1 MVRVHRYLAVL
12 SLVAGISVAFVGFV
26 PTRVTAAAELDQVKT
41 ESGVVSGI
49 PGLKP
54 GVEVFKGI
62 PFAAPPVGELRWRAP
77 QPPASWTG
85 VRKGDKFA
93 AICPQKTDD
102 LDSIYYLD
110 PGPQTLSED
119 CLYLNVWTPARTGTE
134 RLPVMVWIYGG
145 GFDHGS
151 GTEKYYWG
159 DDLAHKGAVVVTF
172 NYRVGVL
179 GFLAHPDLT
188 RESANH
194 ASGNYALL
202 DQVAALA
209 WVRKN
214 IAAFGGDPTRVTIFG
229 QSAGAASVGLLT
241 VSPLAKGLF
250 QRAAAESGGIGVAQS
265 GRGLAVAEQA
275 GVKFAGSLG
284 AHSIAE
290 LRAKTPDQLRSVPG
304 QWRPIVD
311 GYVLP
316 MEPAAALKEGKQND
330 VPLIA
335 GWVANEGGARHSTA
349 TSASAIAEA
358 HATYGDQ
365 AATFLKFFPA
375 DTDAHA
381 RASFYAL
388 AADRTGAGQRNWL
401 NLETQSGKSKT
412 YLYLFSKLPAFPPG
426 ASFREG
432 PPAQLGAYHAVDLIY
447 VFDHLYLKNWP
458 WTAADHQVADDM
470 SSFWV
475 NFAATGDPNGKGLPS
490 WPAYDE
496 QQPQAMNFDDS
507 IEAGPLVNK
516 QALDFLIAHPPAPPG
531 ARP

>member
-1 MVRVHRYLAVL
+1 LPVNKYLVVL
-12 SLVAGISVAFVGFV
+12 TLVAGTSAAFVGFT
-26 PTRVTAAAELDQVKT
+26 PTRAAAITGLDQVKT
-41 ESGVVSGI
+41 GSGMVSGT

-54 GVEVFKGI
+54 GVEAFKGI
-62 PFAAPPVGELRWRAP
+62 PFAAPPVGGLRWRAP
-77 QPPASWTG
+77 QPASSWQG

-119 CLYLNVWTPARTGTE
+119 CLYLNVWTPAKTAAE

-188 RESANH
+188 RESAHH

-209 WVRKN
+209 WVREN
-214 IAAFGGDPTRVTIFG
+214 IAAFGGDPNRVTIFG

-250 QRAAAESGGIGVAQS
+250 QRAAAESGGIGLAQP
-265 GRGLAVAEQA
+265 GRGLAGAEQA
-275 GVKFAGSLG
+275 GVKFAESLG

-290 LRAKTPDQLRSVPG
+290 LRSKTPDQLRSVPG
-304 QWRPIVD
+304 PWRPVVD

-316 MEPAAALKEGKQND
+316 LDPATAYKEGKQND

-365 AATFLKFFPA
+365 ADAFLKLFPA

-401 NLETQSGKSKT
+401 NLQTQTGKSKT
-412 YLYLFSKLPAFPPG
+412 YLYLFSELPAYPSS

-432 PPAQLGAYHAVDLIY
+432 SPGQLGAYHAVDLLYI
-447 VFDHLYLKNWP
+447 FDHLYLKKWP
-458 WTAADHQVADDM
+458 WTAEDHKVAEEM

-475 NFAATGDPNGKGLPS
+475 NFATTGDPNGKGLPS
-490 WPAYDE
+490 WPAYSE
-496 QQPQAMNFDDS
+496 QRPQLMKFGDS
-507 IEAGPLVNK
+507 VAASPLTNM
-516 QALDFLIAHPPAPPG
+516 QALDFLIAHPPVPPSDH
-531 ARP
+531 P